1 MGEKNAYNQGRV
13 PYYWNYTSQVVL
25 RCGLNQLGENMYC
38 YSDTIPA
45 TTTPTRTVT
54 SIITTSIT
62 ATTTPSLAPVPETVA
77 PSVVVTTVPAPP
89 STQPGVTVALSS
101 CGSECRCILPDAASA
116 LGLPLCNGNPALC
129 SYDASGKAMYC
140 YALAMQASTTTT
152 TAPGSGAVAPALSPC
167 QGDCSCLDPVT
178 AGQVGLTLCNGTPK
192 LCNYDS
198 NRNPMYCY
206 SRAAVTQ
213 AVPGTDSKSGK
224 SIPVGVFTIIGAVL
238 TVVMIAGLHILN
250 KNQ

>member
-1 MGEKNAYNQGRV
+1 MRTCTV
-13 PYYWNYTSQVVL
+13 I
-25 RCGLNQLGENMYC
+25 
-38 YSDTIPA
+38 SDTIPA
-45 TTTPTRTVT
+45 TTTPTLTVT

-62 ATTTPSLAPVPETVA
+62 ATAHNTVSCPGNRDSGTICCCHDCSSLLQG
-77 PSVVVTTVPAPP
+77 
-89 STQPGVTVALSS
+89 TQPGVSVDLSS
-101 CGSECRCILPDAASA
+101 CGSECRCILPDAAGA

-152 TAPGSGAVAPALSPC
+152 TTPGSGAVAPALSPC
-167 QGDCSCLDPVT
+167 QGDCSRLDPVT

>member
-1 MGEKNAYNQGRV
+1 MGEKNAHNQGRV
-13 PYYWNYTSQVVL
+13 PCYLNSSTQI
-25 RCGLNQLGENMYC
+25 RMKCGVNQLGENMYC

-45 TTTPTRTVT
+45 TTTPTLTVT
-54 SIITTSIT
+54 SIITTTIT
-62 ATTTPSLAPVPETVA
+62 PTPSPAPVTEAVA
-77 PSVVVTTVPAPP
+77 PPVVVTTVAAPP
-89 STQPGVTVALSS
+89 STQPGVSVDLSS
-101 CGSECRCILPDAASA
+101 CGSECRCILPDSAGA
-116 LGLPLCNGNPALC
+116 LGLPLCSGNPALC